1 MATTSKFT
9 ERNAWEEVLTLE
21 TASETLKTF
30 ATERIAKLDEK
41 NEKRKNSEKT
51 LAKQAADAEL
61 REAMVSVME
70 AGKTYAA
77 AELGVAL
84 TTATGTEV
92 SNMKASSLAKT
103 LVEAGTLVQSDIRY
117 DGRKVKGYTLA

>member
-1 MATTSKFT
+1 MANTSKFT

-21 TASETLKTF
+21 TASETLKNF
-30 ATERIAKLDEK
+30 AAERIAKLDEK

-61 REAMVSVME
+61 RETMISIME

-77 AELGVAL
+77 AELGIAL
-84 TTATGTEV
+84 TTATETEV

-103 LVEAGTLVQSDIRY
+103 LVEAGILVQSDICY